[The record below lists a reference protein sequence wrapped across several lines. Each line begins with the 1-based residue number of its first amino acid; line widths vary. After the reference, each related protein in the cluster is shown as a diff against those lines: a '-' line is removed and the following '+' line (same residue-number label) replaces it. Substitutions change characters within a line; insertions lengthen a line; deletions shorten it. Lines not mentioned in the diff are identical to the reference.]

1 MVITSRFSANR
12 SPSFILALS
21 LLESDSAC
29 ANLVAIDAVS
39 RRVPAVRIREGEEV
53 GIDLIEGNTVVP
65 GHFVSHLYGLNPMRP
80 QKLLRPGEL
89 LYFVKDIAV

>member
-39 RRVPAVRIREGEEV
+39 KRVPAVRIREGEEV
-53 GIDLIEGNTVVP
+53 GIDLIEDNTVDP
-65 GHFVSHLYGLNPMRP
+65 GHFV
-80 QKLLRPGEL
+80 KLLRPGEL

>member
-1 MVITSRFSANR
+1 M
-12 SPSFILALS
+12 
-21 LLESDSAC
+21 E
-29 ANLVAIDAVS
+29 
-39 RRVPAVRIREGEEV
+39 IREGEVV
-53 GIDLIEGNTVVP
+53 GIDLIEGNTVDP